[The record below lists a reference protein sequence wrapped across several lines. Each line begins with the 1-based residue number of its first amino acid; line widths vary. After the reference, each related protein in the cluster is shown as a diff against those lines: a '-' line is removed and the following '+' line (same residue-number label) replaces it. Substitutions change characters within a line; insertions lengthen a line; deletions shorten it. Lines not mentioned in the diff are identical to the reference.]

1 MEFTK
6 QDNTYFADAT
16 DTLKIEI
23 GDAKQPAVFYPQ
35 IKLLAFENEAN
46 FSARLITAATG
57 TETKTAEE
65 KIQWN
70 NGKIGAEIFNLEKSE
85 QHPQGALEFNVILK
99 EKPALNNIDFSLQ
112 FKDAEFIR
120 QPPLTECIGIDGIVT
135 ATETEGKDAGG
146 NIIHRRPENVVNS
159 YAVYLATPRTNETD
173 GKKYR
178 TGKIAH
184 IYRPIITDSNGKAC
198 YGELKISADKT
209 TLSIIIPQDFLDAA
223 IYPVFIDPT
232 FGYTTAGASSAALS
246 FSVAD
251 VGATTILS
259 LGATENNKRVTAIY
273 AYGSGG
279 DCSGAIYDLP
289 SGAGTAP
296 NTRYGS
302 ASLIDLPA
310 SAGWNSVAVAI
321 EILAG
326 KDYCVATGI
335 YNTATLYY
343 DAGSGNERS
352 AASANTLPT
361 TWTHSNYSANKY
373 SQYAEYTTINRN
385 RILLVME

>member
-120 QPPLTECIGIDGIVT
+120 QPP
-135 ATETEGKDAGG
+135 
-146 NIIHRRPENVVNS
+146 
-159 YAVYLATPRTNETD
+159 TNRM
-173 GKKYR
+173 YR
-178 TGKIAH
+178 
-184 IYRPIITDSNGKAC
+184 N
-198 YGELKISADKT
+198 
-209 TLSIIIPQDFLDAA
+209 
-223 IYPVFIDPT
+223 
-232 FGYTTAGASSAALS
+232 
-246 FSVAD
+246 
-251 VGATTILS
+251 
-259 LGATENNKRVTAIY
+259 
-273 AYGSGG
+273 
-279 DCSGAIYDLP
+279 
-289 SGAGTAP
+289 
-296 NTRYGS
+296 
-302 ASLIDLPA
+302 
-310 SAGWNSVAVAI
+310 
-321 EILAG
+321 
-326 KDYCVATGI
+326 
-335 YNTATLYY
+335 
-343 DAGSGNERS
+343 
-352 AASANTLPT
+352 
-361 TWTHSNYSANKY
+361 
-373 SQYAEYTTINRN
+373 
-385 RILLVME
+385 